1 MTYFAT
7 QSETFRDHFI
17 DLPKSLQ
24 KRVSRAIGIIEAT
37 PDNIANKNIEH
48 LKEVPCWTYHF
59 SEGHRILYSIH
70 APNLVHLIDV
80 GTHDHIYNH
89 VVPTQRQVDEEYGGA
104 AVIEAVLNPASP
116 MTAAQAPKWP
126 QRRPAP
132 VQRSVHSGKLLPMRI
147 SPEVLKRLDIP
158 LVYHEALCAAE
169 TDDDLDAIG
178 LPEEIYAPIF
188 TWLYDQP
195 TLAEIAQQPTYV
207 LQNPEDLERFADGSL
222 LGFLL
227 YLDPEQKSLTDFSL
241 KGPTL
246 VKGGPGSGKSTV
258 ALYRIKTLVEQD
270 YLAGM
275 QPRILF
281 TTFTKTLIAASRQL
295 LGQLLGSDE
304 ELMSYV
310 TISTLDGM
318 AWKIVTGTGDGR
330 PTMAERGDWQA
341 ALNSA
346 RAAFHDDRYAQE
358 QQLLNP
364 VGRFRD
370 TYLMDEMEWVIEG
383 QGIETLEA
391 YLGVPR
397 RGRTFALN
405 ATQRRAMWAIY
416 DHVRQYFEANHLMT
430 WSALRRQA
438 IQAIETGRWTEQY
451 DYVVVDEAQDLTP
464 LGLALC
470 LRLCRTPA
478 GLFLTA
484 DASQSLYNRG
494 FSWNRVHED
503 LRVAGRTR
511 ILKRNYR
518 TTRQVAEA
526 AHHFLHGTGAG
537 DDEALAQNFVH
548 TGPRPKVYLAPDR
561 AAEFDWL
568 REQIYAATREIRQG
582 LEAVA
587 VLVPSHDLLR
597 DVVTELARRELRYEV
612 VEPNNPLNLTS
623 PAVKVMTIH
632 SAKGLEFPIVFLPCL
647 DEGRLPR
654 HIEMTEDYAEKMA
667 EQKRLFYVACTRAM
681 YRLYVTASRRAPS
694 PFVTQLDRDFWQFDE
709 DGAL

>member
-1 MTYFAT
+1 MAYYTT
-7 QSETFRDHFI
+7 QSETFREHFI

-24 KRVSRAIGIIEAT
+24 KRVSKAIGIIEND
-37 PDNIANKNIEH
+37 PSNIANKNIER
-48 LKEVPCWTYHF
+48 LKEVPCWTYHVT
-59 SEGHRILYSIH
+59 EGERILYSIH
-70 APNLVHLIDV
+70 SPNLVKLIDV

-89 VVPTQRQVDEEYGGA
+89 VVPTRRQVDEEYGGV

-116 MTAAQAPKWP
+116 MTAAQAPTWP
-126 QRRPAP
+126 QRKPAAL
-132 VQRSVHSGKLLPMRI
+132 QRGARSGKLLPMVI
-147 SPEVLKRLDIP
+147 TPEVLTRLKVPQI
-158 LVYHEALCAAE
+158 YHAALCAAE
-169 TDDDLDAIG
+169 TEEDFERIDL
-178 LPEEIYAPIF
+178 PSEIYDIVF
-188 TWLYDQP
+188 TWLFDQP

-207 LQNPEDLERFADGSL
+207 LQNPEDLERFAEGSL

-281 TTFTKTLIAASRQL
+281 TTYTNTLIEASRQL
-295 LGQLLGSDE
+295 LDQLLGSDS
-304 ELMSYV
+304 ELMDWV
-310 TISTLDGM
+310 TISTLDRM
-318 AWKIVTGTGDGR
+318 ARKIVTDVDGGR
-330 PTMAERGDWQA
+330 VNVAGREEWQA

-346 RAAFHDDRYAQE
+346 RAAFHGSQHGLE
-358 QQLLNP
+358 QQMLDP
-364 VGRFRD
+364 AGRFRD
-370 TYLMDEMEWVIEG
+370 AYLIDEMEWVIEG

-391 YLGVPR
+391 YLGMTR
-397 RGRTFALN
+397 YGRNLALN
-405 ATQRRAMWAIY
+405 AAQRRAMWAIY
-416 DHVRQYFEANHLMT
+416 DHVSQYFVANQLVT
-430 WSALRRQA
+430 WNTLRRQA
-438 IQAIETGRWTEQY
+438 IQAINSGRWTEQF
-451 DYVVVDEAQDLTP
+451 DYVVVDEAQDITP

-494 FSWNRVHED
+494 FSWNKVHED

-526 AHHFLHGTGAG
+526 AHRFLHGTGAG
-537 DDEALAQNFVH
+537 DDEALAQTFVH
-548 TGPRPKVYLAPDR
+548 TGPRPKVYLAADR
-561 AAEFDWL
+561 AAEFDWM

-587 VLVPSHDLLR
+587 VLVPSHELLR
-597 DVVTELARRELRYEV
+597 DVVAEFARRELRLEV
-612 VEPNNPLNLTS
+612 VDRGNPLNLTS

-632 SAKGLEFPIVFLPCL
+632 AAKGLEFPIVFLPCL
-647 DEGRLPR
+647 DEGCLPR
-654 HIEMTEDYAEKMA
+654 RIEMTEDYTEKMA

-681 YRLYVTASRRAPS
+681 HRLYVTASSRAPS
-694 PFVTQLDRDFWQFDE
+694 PFVTQLDRDLWQFD
-709 DGAL
+709 DGSEG